1 MEEKGGAQLR
11 GYDINQGERKWLAQ
25 VGEKGIEN
33 GPKVSSPEWPLTR
46 EVNTAEG
53 TGLGIVRNLIL
64 NIGH

>member
-1 MEEKGGAQLR
+1 MGKKRGAQLR

-33 GPKVSSPEWPLTR
+33 GPKVFSPEWPFTR
-46 EVNTAEG
+46 EVNTAGG